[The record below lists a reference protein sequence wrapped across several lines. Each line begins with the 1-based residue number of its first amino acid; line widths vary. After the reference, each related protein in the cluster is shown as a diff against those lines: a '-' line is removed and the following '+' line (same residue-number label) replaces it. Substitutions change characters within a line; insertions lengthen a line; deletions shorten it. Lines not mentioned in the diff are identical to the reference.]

1 MGDGD
6 DDWGPGCRGIIAL
19 LAVFG
24 GLGAGLVW
32 AILEGS
38 MGWIL
43 AAMAALLVAAL
54 VIAALG
60 PSAFGDTDET
70 PAAYSSPPAP
80 APVVAGK
87 PPAPAKAAGF
97 APAAAAPVV
106 SAPVPEPEP
115 EPAPAYNPLILA

>member
-24 GLGAGLVW
+24 GLVTGLVY
-32 AILEGS
+32 AIQAGS
-38 MGWIL
+38 TGWIL
-43 AAMAALLVAAL
+43 AAMAGMLVAAL

-70 PAAYSSPPAP
+70 PAAYSSPP